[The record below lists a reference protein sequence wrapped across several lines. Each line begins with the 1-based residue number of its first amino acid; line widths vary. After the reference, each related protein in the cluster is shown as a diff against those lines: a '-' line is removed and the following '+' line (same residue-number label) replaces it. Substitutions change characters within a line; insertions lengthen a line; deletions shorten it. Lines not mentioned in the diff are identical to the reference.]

1 MRRADRL
8 FQIVQ
13 HLRARRVTTAT
24 QLAEWLAV
32 SDRTIYRDIQ
42 DLSLSGVPI
51 EGEAGV
57 GYRLQRG
64 FEVPPI
70 MFTIAE
76 VEALVVGLRMAETWA
91 GEELSQASRSALA
104 KITLALPASRR
115 EEIER
120 TRLFALDFRQTP
132 ATAKLLDQ
140 VRRAITQQR
149 RIAFAYSDA
158 ERQRSARLVRPLGLY
173 YWGATWT
180 LAAWCETRED
190 FRNFRVDRMTAI
202 KAGER
207 FGDEPGRSLEAFLA
221 AMRVRSS

>member
-24 QLAEWLAV
+24 QLAGWLEV

-70 MFTIAE
+70 MFTLAE

-91 GEELSQASRSALA
+91 GEELSAASRSALA
-104 KITLALPASRR
+104 KVTLALPANRR

-120 TRLFALDFRQTP
+120 TRLYALDFKRP
-132 ATAKLLDQ
+132 PGARKALDG
-140 VRRAITQQR
+140 VRRAIASQCR
-149 RIAFAYSDA
+149 LHFDYIDLSGKS
-158 ERQRSARLVRPLGLY
+158 SARVVRPLGLY
-173 YWGATWT
+173 YWGVTWT
-180 LAAWCETRED
+180 LAAWCEARED
-190 FRNFRVDRMTAI
+190 FRNFRVDRMSALTL
-202 KAGER
+202 GGR
-207 FGDEPGRSLEAFLA
+207 FPEEPAQSLDAFLA
-221 AMRVRSS
+221 AIRMR